1 MRIDILTIFPSL
13 INSFVTESLI
23 GKAQESGTLEIS
35 ALDLREGASGAHK
48 AVDDTPFGGGPGMV
62 LKPEPIFNIVET
74 KNPPRPLYLLSPA
87 GEPFSHSKAKDL
99 SKLDGFSLLC
109 GRYEGVDQRVRDHLI
124 DGEIS
129 LGDFVLAGGEIAA
142 LAIVETVTRLIPGVM
157 GNLESAASE
166 SFTQGLLEYP
176 QYTRPWEYKGLTP
189 PNILRSGNHEEIKL
203 WKKAKALE
211 ITVSNRPDLIEKRG
225 GLTDEEQSLLE
236 KKFT

>member
-13 INSFVTESLI
+13 INSFVSESLI

-87 GEPFSHSKAKDL
+87 GEPFSHSKAKEL

-142 LAIVETVTRLIPGVM
+142 LAIVETVTRLVPGVM

-189 PNILRSGNHEEIKL
+189 PDILRSGNHKEIKL

>member
-13 INSFVTESLI
+13 INSFVNESLI

-35 ALDLREGASGAHK
+35 ALDIREGASGVHK

-62 LKPEPIFNIVET
+62 LKPDPIFNVVEN

-87 GEPFSHSKAKDL
+87 GEPFSHSKAKEL

-142 LAIVETVTRLIPGVM
+142 LAVVETVTRLIPGVM
-157 GNLESAASE
+157 GNIESATSE
-166 SFTQGLLEYP
+166 SFTEGLLEYP
-176 QYTRPWEYKGLTP
+176 QYTRPWDFEGLTP
-189 PNILRSGNHEEIKL
+189 PDILRSGNHEEIEL
-203 WKKAKALE
+203 WRKAKALE
-211 ITVSNRPDLIEKRG
+211 ITLSNRPDLIEKRG
-225 GLTDEEQSLLE
+225 GLTDQEQSLLE
-236 KKFT
+236 RKFT

>member
-87 GEPFSHSKAKDL
+87 GEPFSHSKAKEL

-142 LAIVETVTRLIPGVM
+142 LAIVETVTRLVPGVM

-189 PNILRSGNHEEIKL
+189 PDILRSGSHKEIEL

>member
-87 GEPFSHSKAKDL
+87 GEPFSHSKAKEL

-189 PNILRSGNHEEIKL
+189 PNILRSGNHKEIKL

>member
-13 INSFVTESLI
+13 INSFVNESLI

-35 ALDLREGASGAHK
+35 ALDIREGASGVHK

-62 LKPEPIFNIVET
+62 LKPDPIFNVVEN

-87 GEPFSHSKAKDL
+87 GEPFSHSKAKEL

-129 LGDFVLAGGEIAA
+129 LGEFVLAGGEIAA
-142 LAIVETVTRLIPGVM
+142 LAVVETVTRLLPGVM
-157 GNLESAASE
+157 GNIESAASE

-176 QYTRPWEYKGLTP
+176 QYTRPWDFEGLTP
-189 PNILRSGNHEEIKL
+189 PDILRSGNHEEIEL
-203 WKKAKALE
+203 WRKAKALE
-211 ITVSNRPDLIEKRG
+211 ITLSNRPDLIEKRG
-225 GLTDEEQSLLE
+225 GLTDQEQSLLE
-236 KKFT
+236 RKFT

>member
-13 INSFVTESLI
+13 INSFVNESLI

-35 ALDLREGASGAHK
+35 ALDIREGASGVHK

-62 LKPEPIFNIVET
+62 LKPDPIFNVVEN

-87 GEPFSHSKAKDL
+87 GEPFSHSKAKEL

-142 LAIVETVTRLIPGVM
+142 LAVVETVTRLIPGVM
-157 GNLESAASE
+157 GNIESATSE
-166 SFTQGLLEYP
+166 SFTEGLLEYP
-176 QYTRPWEYKGLTP
+176 QYTRPWDFEGLTP
-189 PNILRSGNHEEIKL
+189 PDILRSGNHEEIEL
-203 WKKAKALE
+203 WRKAKAIE
-211 ITVSNRPDLIEKRG
+211 ITLSNRPDLIKKRG
-225 GLTDEEQSLLE
+225 GLTDQEQSLLE
-236 KKFT
+236 RKFT

>member
-87 GEPFSHSKAKDL
+87 GEPFNHSKAKEL

-142 LAIVETVTRLIPGVM
+142 LAIVETVTRLVPGVM

-189 PNILRSGNHEEIKL
+189 PDILRSGNHKQIEL

>member
-87 GEPFSHSKAKDL
+87 GEPFNHSKAKEL

>member
-35 ALDLREGASGAHK
+35 ALDLREGATGAHK

-189 PNILRSGNHEEIKL
+189 PNILRSGNHKEIKL

>member
-87 GEPFSHSKAKDL
+87 GEPFNHSKAKEL

-142 LAIVETVTRLIPGVM
+142 LAIVETVTRLVPGVM

-189 PNILRSGNHEEIKL
+189 PDILRSGNHKEIKL

-211 ITVSNRPDLIEKRG
+211 ITVRNRPDLIEKRG

>member
-1 MRIDILTIFPSL
+1 MRIDILTIFPTL

-176 QYTRPWEYKGLTP
+176 QYTRPWEFKGLTP
-189 PNILRSGNHEEIKL
+189 PDILRSGNHKEIKL

>member
-87 GEPFSHSKAKDL
+87 GEPFSHSKAKEL

-142 LAIVETVTRLIPGVM
+142 LAIVETVTRLVPGVM
-157 GNLESAASE
+157 GNLESATSE

-189 PNILRSGNHEEIKL
+189 PDILRSGNHKQIKL

>member
-142 LAIVETVTRLIPGVM
+142 LAIVETVTRLVPGVM

-189 PNILRSGNHEEIKL
+189 PDILRSGNHKEIEL

-211 ITVSNRPDLIEKRG
+211 ITMSNRPDLIEKRG
-225 GLTDEEQSLLE
+225 GLTDEEQNLLE

>member
-62 LKPEPIFNIVET
+62 LKPEPIFNIGET

-87 GEPFSHSKAKDL
+87 GEPFNHSKAKEL

-142 LAIVETVTRLIPGVM
+142 LAIVETVTRLVPGVM

-189 PNILRSGNHEEIKL
+189 PNILRSGNHKEIKL

>member
-1 MRIDILTIFPSL
+1 MRIDILTNFPSL
-13 INSFVTESLI
+13 INSFVNESLI
-23 GKAQESGTLEIS
+23 GKAQESGTLEIY
-35 ALDLREGASGAHK
+35 ALDIREGASGVHK

-62 LKPEPIFNIVET
+62 LKPDPIFNVVEN

-87 GEPFSHSKAKDL
+87 GEPFSHSKAKEL

-142 LAIVETVTRLIPGVM
+142 LAVVETVTRLIPGVM
-157 GNLESAASE
+157 GNIESAASE

-176 QYTRPWEYKGLTP
+176 QYTRPWDFEGLTP
-189 PNILRSGNHEEIKL
+189 PDILRSGNHEEIEL
-203 WKKAKALE
+203 WRKAKALE
-211 ITVSNRPDLIEKRG
+211 ITLSNRPDLIEKRG
-225 GLTDEEQSLLE
+225 GLTDQEQSLLE
-236 KKFT
+236 RKFT

>member
-87 GEPFSHSKAKDL
+87 GEPFSHSKAKEL

-142 LAIVETVTRLIPGVM
+142 LAIVETVTRLVPGVM

-176 QYTRPWEYKGLTP
+176 QYTRPWEFKGLTP
-189 PNILRSGNHEEIKL
+189 PDILRSGNHKEIKL

>member
-13 INSFVTESLI
+13 INSFVNESLI

-35 ALDLREGASGAHK
+35 ALDIREGASGVHK

-62 LKPEPIFNIVET
+62 LKPDPIFNVVEN

-87 GEPFSHSKAKDL
+87 GEPFSHSKAKEL

-142 LAIVETVTRLIPGVM
+142 LAVVETVTRLIPGVM
-157 GNLESAASE
+157 GNIESAASE

-176 QYTRPWEYKGLTP
+176 QYTRPWDFEGLTP
-189 PNILRSGNHEEIKL
+189 PDILRSGNHEEIEL
-203 WKKAKALE
+203 WRKAKALE
-211 ITVSNRPDLIEKRG
+211 ITLSNRPALIEKRG
-225 GLTDEEQSLLE
+225 GLTDQEQSLLE
-236 KKFT
+236 RKFT

>member
-13 INSFVTESLI
+13 INTFVTESLI

-87 GEPFSHSKAKDL
+87 GEPFSHSKAKEL

>member
-13 INSFVTESLI
+13 INSFVNESLI

-35 ALDLREGASGAHK
+35 ALDIREGASGVHK

-62 LKPEPIFNIVET
+62 LKPDPIFNVVEN

-87 GEPFSHSKAKDL
+87 GEPFSHSKAKEL

-142 LAIVETVTRLIPGVM
+142 LAVVETVTRLIPGVM
-157 GNLESAASE
+157 GNIESAASE

-176 QYTRPWEYKGLTP
+176 QYTRPWDFEGLTP
-189 PNILRSGNHEEIKL
+189 PDILRSGNHEEIEL
-203 WKKAKALE
+203 WRKAKALE
-211 ITVSNRPDLIEKRG
+211 ITLSNRPDLIERRG
-225 GLTDEEQSLLE
+225 GLTDQEQSLLE
-236 KKFT
+236 RKFT

>member
-62 LKPEPIFNIVET
+62 LKPEPIFNIVEA

-87 GEPFSHSKAKDL
+87 GEPFNHSKAKEL

-142 LAIVETVTRLIPGVM
+142 LAIVETVTRLVPGVM
-157 GNLESAASE
+157 GNLESAVSE

-189 PNILRSGNHEEIKL
+189 PDILRSGNHKEIKL

-236 KKFT
+236 KKFM

>member
-13 INSFVTESLI
+13 INTYVTESLI

-87 GEPFSHSKAKDL
+87 GEPFNHSKAKEL

-142 LAIVETVTRLIPGVM
+142 LAIVETVTRLVPGVM

-189 PNILRSGNHEEIKL
+189 PDILRSGNHKEIEL

>member
-35 ALDLREGASGAHK
+35 ALDLREGTSGAHK

-87 GEPFSHSKAKDL
+87 GEPFSHSKAKEL

-142 LAIVETVTRLIPGVM
+142 LAIVETVTRLVPGVM

-189 PNILRSGNHEEIKL
+189 PDILRSGNHKEIKL

-211 ITVSNRPDLIEKRG
+211 ITVRNRPDLIEKRG

>member
-99 SKLDGFSLLC
+99 SKLVGFSLLC

-189 PNILRSGNHEEIKL
+189 PNILRSGNHKEIKL

>member
-13 INSFVTESLI
+13 INSFVNESLI

-35 ALDLREGASGAHK
+35 ALDIREGASGVHK

-62 LKPEPIFNIVET
+62 LKPDPIFNVVEN

-87 GEPFSHSKAKDL
+87 GEPFSHSKAKEL
-99 SKLDGFSLLC
+99 SKSDGFSLLC

-142 LAIVETVTRLIPGVM
+142 LAVVETVTRLIPGVM
-157 GNLESAASE
+157 GNIESAASE

-176 QYTRPWEYKGLTP
+176 QYTRPWDFEGLTP
-189 PNILRSGNHEEIKL
+189 PDILRSGNHEEIEL
-203 WKKAKALE
+203 WRKAKALE
-211 ITVSNRPDLIEKRG
+211 ITLSNRPDLIEKRG
-225 GLTDEEQSLLE
+225 GLTDQEQSLLE
-236 KKFT
+236 RKFT

>member
-48 AVDDTPFGGGPGMV
+48 AVDDAPFGGGPGMV

-87 GEPFSHSKAKDL
+87 GEPFNHSKAKEL

-189 PNILRSGNHEEIKL
+189 PDILRSGNHKEIKL

>member
-13 INSFVTESLI
+13 INSFVAESLI

-87 GEPFSHSKAKDL
+87 GEPFNHSKAKEL

-142 LAIVETVTRLIPGVM
+142 LAIVETVTRLVPGVM

-189 PNILRSGNHEEIKL
+189 PEILRSGNHKEIKL

-225 GLTDEEQSLLE
+225 GLTDEEQNLLE

>member
-87 GEPFSHSKAKDL
+87 GEPFNHSKAKEL

-189 PNILRSGNHEEIKL
+189 PNILRSGNHKEIKL

>member
-62 LKPEPIFNIVET
+62 LKPEPIFNIVEA

-87 GEPFSHSKAKDL
+87 GEPFNHSKAKEL

-142 LAIVETVTRLIPGVM
+142 LAIVETVTRLVPGVM

-189 PNILRSGNHEEIKL
+189 PDILRSGNHKEIKL

-225 GLTDEEQSLLE
+225 GLTDEEQNLLE

>member
-87 GEPFSHSKAKDL
+87 GEPFSHSKAKEL

-142 LAIVETVTRLIPGVM
+142 LAIVETVTRLVPGVM
-157 GNLESAASE
+157 GNLESATSE

-189 PNILRSGNHEEIKL
+189 PDILRSGNHKQIKL

-225 GLTDEEQSLLE
+225 GLTDEEQRLLE

>member
-1 MRIDILTIFPSL
+1 MRIEILTILRSL
-13 INSFVTESLI
+13 INSFVNESLI

-35 ALDLREGASGAHK
+35 ALDIREGASGVHK

-62 LKPEPIFNIVET
+62 LKPDPIFNVVEN

-87 GEPFSHSKAKDL
+87 GEPFSHSKAKEL

-142 LAIVETVTRLIPGVM
+142 LAVVETVTRLIPGVM
-157 GNLESAASE
+157 GNIESAASE

-176 QYTRPWEYKGLTP
+176 QYTRPWDFEGLTP
-189 PNILRSGNHEEIKL
+189 PDILRSGNHEEIEL
-203 WKKAKALE
+203 WRKAKALE
-211 ITVSNRPDLIEKRG
+211 ITLSNRPDLIEKRG
-225 GLTDEEQSLLE
+225 GLTDQEQSLLE
-236 KKFT
+236 RKFT

>member
-1 MRIDILTIFPSL
+1 MRIDILTIFPTL

-87 GEPFSHSKAKDL
+87 GEPFNHSKAKEL

-142 LAIVETVTRLIPGVM
+142 LAIVETVTRLVPGVM
-157 GNLESAASE
+157 GNLESAESE

-189 PNILRSGNHEEIKL
+189 PDILRSGNHKEIKL

-211 ITVSNRPDLIEKRG
+211 ITMSNRPDLIEKRG
-225 GLTDEEQSLLE
+225 GLTDEEQNLLE

>member
-23 GKAQESGTLEIS
+23 GKAQESGALEIS

-189 PNILRSGNHEEIKL
+189 PNVLRSGNHKEIKL

-211 ITVSNRPDLIEKRG
+211 ITMSNRPDLIEKRG

>member
-1 MRIDILTIFPSL
+1 MRIDILTIFPFL
-13 INSFVTESLI
+13 INSFVNESLI
-23 GKAQESGTLEIS
+23 GKAQESGTLEIF
-35 ALDLREGASGAHK
+35 AHDIREGASGVHK

-62 LKPEPIFNIVET
+62 LKPDPIFNVVEN

-87 GEPFSHSKAKDL
+87 GEPFSHSKAKEL

-142 LAIVETVTRLIPGVM
+142 LAVVETVTRLIPGVM
-157 GNLESAASE
+157 GNIESAASE

-176 QYTRPWEYKGLTP
+176 QYTRPWDFEGLTP
-189 PNILRSGNHEEIKL
+189 PDILRSGNHEEIQL
-203 WKKAKALE
+203 WRKAKALE
-211 ITVSNRPDLIEKRG
+211 ITLSNRPDLIEKRG
-225 GLTDEEQSLLE
+225 GLTDQEQSLLE
-236 KKFT
+236 RKFT

>member
-87 GEPFSHSKAKDL
+87 GEPFSHSKAKEL

-142 LAIVETVTRLIPGVM
+142 LAIVETVTRLVPGVM

-189 PNILRSGNHEEIKL
+189 PDILRSGNHKQIKL

>member
-87 GEPFSHSKAKDL
+87 GEPFNHSKAKEL

-189 PNILRSGNHEEIKL
+189 PNILRSGNHKEIKL

-211 ITVSNRPDLIEKRG
+211 ITMSNRPDLIEKRG

>member
-189 PNILRSGNHEEIKL
+189 PNILRSGNHKEIKL

-236 KKFT
+236 KTFT

>member
-35 ALDLREGASGAHK
+35 ALDLREGTSGAHK

-87 GEPFSHSKAKDL
+87 GEPFSHSKAKEL

-189 PNILRSGNHEEIKL
+189 PDILRSGNHKEIKL

-225 GLTDEEQSLLE
+225 GLTDEEQRLLE

>member
-13 INSFVTESLI
+13 INSFVAESLI

-87 GEPFSHSKAKDL
+87 GEPFSHSKAKEL

-142 LAIVETVTRLIPGVM
+142 LAIVETVTRLVPGVM

-189 PNILRSGNHEEIKL
+189 PEILRSGNHKEIKL

-225 GLTDEEQSLLE
+225 GLTDEEQNLLE

>member
-87 GEPFSHSKAKDL
+87 GEPFNHSKAKEL

-157 GNLESAASE
+157 GNIESAASE

-176 QYTRPWEYKGLTP
+176 QYTRPWDFEGLTP
-189 PNILRSGNHEEIKL
+189 PDILRSGNHEEIEL
-203 WKKAKALE
+203 WRKAKALE
-211 ITVSNRPDLIEKRG
+211 ITLSNRPDLIEKRG
-225 GLTDEEQSLLE
+225 GLTDQEQSLLE
-236 KKFT
+236 RKFT